1 VIFNY
6 GNVLVFAAVALLFVG
21 VSLLLSKL
29 LRPHVYDTEKLTS
42 YECGMRPVGS
52 AWVQFSVRFYL
63 VALAFIVFD
72 VEILFL
78 FPWSVVFQA
87 AGMAAL
93 VKMGIFIAILL
104 LGLAYAWQ
112 RGDLDWVKKV
122 VSTEEG
128 SF

>member
-1 VIFNY
+1 MIFNY
-6 GNVLVFAAVALLFVG
+6 GNVLVFAIAATLFVTVTML
-21 VSLLLSKL
+21 VSRLLQPS
-29 LRPHVYDTEKLTS
+29 VYDTEKLTS

-52 AWVQFSVRFYL
+52 AWVQFSIRFYL
-63 VALAFIVFD
+63 VALAFIIFD

-78 FPWSVVFQA
+78 FPWSVVFTA
-87 AGMAAL
+87 AGLAAL

-112 RGDLDWVKKV
+112 RSDLDWVKQV
-122 VSTEEG
+122 MSPEEG

>member
-1 VIFNY
+1 MLFNY
-6 GNVLVFAAVALLFVG
+6 GNVLVFATVAFLFVA
-21 VSLLLSKL
+21 VSMLLSKL
-29 LRPHVYDTEKLTS
+29 LRPRVFDTEKLTS

-78 FPWSVVFQA
+78 FPWSVVFKA
-87 AGMAAL
+87 AGLAAL

-104 LGLAYAWQ
+104 LGLAYGWQ

>member
-6 GNVLVFAAVALLFVG
+6 GNVLVFAIAATLFVTVTML
-21 VSLLLSKL
+21 VSRLLQPS
-29 LRPHVYDTEKLTS
+29 VYDTEKLTS

-52 AWVQFSVRFYL
+52 AWVQFSIRFYL

-78 FPWSVVFQA
+78 FPWSVVFTA
-87 AGMAAL
+87 AGIAAL

-112 RGDLDWVKKV
+112 RSDLDWVKQV
-122 VSTEEG
+122 MSPEEG

>member
-1 VIFNY
+1 MIFNY
-6 GNVLVFAAVALLFVG
+6 GNVLVFAAVAILFVTVTML
-21 VSLLLSKL
+21 VSRLLQ
-29 LRPHVYDTEKLTS
+29 PHVYDTEKLTT
-42 YECGMRPVGS
+42 YECGMRPVGT
-52 AWVQFSVRFYL
+52 AWVQFSIRFYL

-87 AGMAAL
+87 AGLAAL

-112 RGDLDWVKKV
+112 RNDLDWVKKV
-122 VSTEEG
+122 VTPEAG